1 MSPLRYILSRLHY
14 ILLLFTAPSPVANLT
29 IKPIREDNGSISLVI
44 SWDEPQSD
52 QPITS
57 YEGNYR
63 THTAPGWRRQFSNN
77 SKQHKYTN
85 VLEGKNHDVRV
96 RAVSSLSHGK
106 FIIAS
111 ALCMYVLQY
120 LFTNCAQ

>member
-1 MSPLRYILSRLHY
+1 M
-14 ILLLFTAPSPVANLT
+14 LFTAPSPVANLT
-29 IKPIREDNGSISLVI
+29 IEPIREDDGSISLLV

-63 THTAPGWRRQFSNN
+63 THTALTWRRQFSNITN
-77 SKQHKYTN
+77 QHKYAN

-96 RAVSSLSHGK
+96 RANKDTIVLTVS
-106 FIIAS
+106 
-111 ALCMYVLQY
+111 CPV
-120 LFTNCAQ
+120 